1 MWPKQGVVLIL
12 YVLSNRGF
20 VNRKQPHLKVYPR
33 SPLVFTACC
42 STRAKSHAGI
52 CWMWISVKLKII
64 TTSKSTPAFHSNLS
78 RVNHVSGSNHFRCH
92 KLLNHHICLLSLHPW
107 SFCRGCVSHW
117 CSRPACVWAASAGS
131 PVGKHSGRLAC
142 KHAATP
148 RHTTQDRECYLAGSG
163 GMLLLG
169 RQKVLENTSAWCEAL
184 PFPPDIFAPE
194 DPWILPFWGFFFGR
208 FLAFI
213 KI

>member
-12 YVLSNRGF
+12 YVLSNRGL

-42 STRAKSHAGI
+42 STTAKSHAGI

-92 KLLNHHICLLSLHPW
+92 KLLNHHICLLSLCIRDP
-107 SFCRGCVSHW
+107 FVEAACRIDAAALHVCGP
-117 CSRPACVWAASAGS
+117 RPPDHRWENIQAASRA
-131 PVGKHSGRLAC
+131 

-163 GMLLLG
+163 GMLLG

-184 PFPPDIFAPE
+184 PFPPDIFAPQ